1 MMKKL
6 NCVIWIQVAYIKTV
20 DIYKDISEDSETR
33 FDTSNYELECN
44 SIGRSLQKGKHKK
57 VIRLMKNELG
67 RKIMTKF
74 VGLRV
79 VAYSYLIDHG
89 SKDKKKQK
97 AQKSV
102 P

>member
-1 MMKKL
+1 
-6 NCVIWIQVAYIKTV
+6 
-20 DIYKDISEDSETR
+20 
-33 FDTSNYELECN
+33 
-44 SIGRSLQKGKHKK
+44 
-57 VIRLMKNELG
+57 MKNELG